1 VKKFVLTWLLVCAC
15 AVGSVRSA
23 SAQAG
28 PPPPPPPQSGQQ
40 GRPMT
45 PPPAPALLRIFLDC
59 NRCDGEYMRQEIT
72 FVDYMRDRSDADVH
86 ALVTTESTGGGGTAW
101 TVKFIG
107 LGEYQGQDRTV
118 TFSTKSTDTEDTQRK
133 EVARILKIGL
143 IGYTLGTPAVERLN
157 VTYSKPAATAETA
170 KKKDPWNYWVFRLG
184 TNGNLNGEES
194 SSNKSYNF
202 NANASRTT
210 EAWKIQVY
218 GNRRE
223 SRSSYDLGDGDIF
236 KSKSSSWSSE
246 VDVAKSAGP
255 KLSFGVKS
263 SASGSTYSNQD
274 IVFAVMPA
282 VEYNFFPYKENSR
295 RSLTFSYAAGMQY
308 QNYTHETVFSKLTE
322 TLPRHRFAMGLS
334 LRQPWGSIYTSG
346 TFTQQLN
353 KLDRTNL
360 STFSEADVRLFK
372 GFSFNIFGEYSR
384 IRDQIN
390 LVKGDASTE
399 DVLLRLRQ
407 LSSGY
412 SYFMGFGV
420 SYSFGSIFNTVVN
433 PRFNNGG

>member
-1 VKKFVLTWLLVCAC
+1 VKRFVLTCLLVCAF
-15 AVGSVRSA
+15 AAGAASSA

-28 PPPPPPPQSGQQ
+28 PPAQGPVGQAGRQLPPP
-40 GRPMT
+40 T
-45 PPPAPALLRIFLDC
+45 PTLLRIYLDC
-59 NRCDGEYMRQEIT
+59 DRCDGEYMRQEIA
-72 FVDYMRDRSDADVH
+72 FVDYMRDRTDADVH
-86 ALVTTESTGGGGTAW
+86 VLVTTDSTGGGGTAW
-101 TVKFIG
+101 TIKFIG
-107 LGEYQGQDRTV
+107 LGSYQGQDRTV
-118 TFSTKSTDTEDTQRK
+118 TFNTKSTDSGDAQRK
-133 EVARILKIGL
+133 EVARIVKIGL

-157 VTYSKPAATAETA
+157 VTYSKPATSADAP

-218 GNRRE
+218 SNRRE
-223 SRSSYDLGDGDIF
+223 SRNSYDLGDGDIF

-255 KLSFGVKS
+255 KLSLGVKS

-274 IVFAVMPA
+274 VVFAVMPA
-282 VEYNFFPYKENSR
+282 IEYNFFPYKENSR

-308 QNYTHETVFSKLTE
+308 QNYTAETVFGKLTE
-322 TLPRHRFAMGLS
+322 TLPRHRLSMGLS
-334 LRQPWGSIYTSG
+334 LRQPWGSISTSAS
-346 TFTQQLN
+346 FTQQLN

-372 GFSFNIFGEYSR
+372 GFSFNVFGEYSR
-384 IRDQIN
+384 IRDQIS